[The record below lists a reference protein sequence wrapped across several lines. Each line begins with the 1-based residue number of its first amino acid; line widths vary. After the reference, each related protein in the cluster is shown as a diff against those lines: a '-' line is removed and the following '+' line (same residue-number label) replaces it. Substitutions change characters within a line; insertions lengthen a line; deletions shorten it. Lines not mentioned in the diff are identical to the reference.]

1 MRKCEV
7 SGKYINGKP
16 VVLCEHAFQYVEKQG
31 FQIITNHE
39 YYSMKGERNVN

>member
-16 VVLCEHAFQYVEKQG
+16 VVLCEYAYQYVEKQG
-31 FQIITNHE
+31 FKIIPNHE
-39 YYSMKGERNVN
+39 YYMMKGEHNVN